1 MRVGTSA
8 RIPSQAEGEP
18 RPGVFAAERLAVRA
32 VSKSWD
38 RGRQRVLDAVDLV
51 LEPGMLTSL
60 VGSNGAGKT
69 TFLRIVA
76 GLIAPDSGTV
86 TVDGL
91 QPERDRREYQRRIGF
106 LSAGQTG
113 LYARF
118 TVIQHLR
125 YWARIAFVDRGRRA
139 AAVERSLER
148 FALEPIASKRAD
160 RLSMGQRQRVRLA
173 MTFLH
178 EPRLVLLDEPRASL
192 DDDGRG
198 ALVATLDAFVGDGGA
213 AIWCA
218 PAADEIEL
226 PVAHALTLANGR
238 LTGS

>member
-139 AAVERSLER
+139 AAVERSL
-148 FALEPIASKRAD
+148 
-160 RLSMGQRQRVRLA
+160 
-173 MTFLH
+173 
-178 EPRLVLLDEPRASL
+178 DEPRASL